1 MLNTHAECHH
11 AECRYAECP
20 YDECRGAREIAVV
33 QDLFNCL
40 NHSINCHK
48 LFTPASSKS
57 FHAKVLKVK
66 VGQSQRHKMNRLLM
80 S

>member
-1 MLNTHAECHH
+1 MLNVIMLSVVVLNAIMLSVVLLNV
-11 AECRYAECP
+11 RK
-20 YDECRGAREIAVV
+20 IAVV

-66 VGQSQRHKMNRLLM
+66 VGKSQRHKMNRLLM